1 MSEDDVLE
9 LELELGEGDAGWDD
23 EGATEGVE
31 VGMGCV
37 AGGAVGDGAGVPE
50 LELESETPLSFGVF
64 TG

>member
-1 MSEDDVLE
+1 VPLE
-9 LELELGEGDAGWDD
+9 GLSDAGWDD

-37 AGGAVGDGAGVPE
+37 AGGEVGDGVGVPE
-50 LELESETPLSFGVF
+50 FESETPLSFGVP